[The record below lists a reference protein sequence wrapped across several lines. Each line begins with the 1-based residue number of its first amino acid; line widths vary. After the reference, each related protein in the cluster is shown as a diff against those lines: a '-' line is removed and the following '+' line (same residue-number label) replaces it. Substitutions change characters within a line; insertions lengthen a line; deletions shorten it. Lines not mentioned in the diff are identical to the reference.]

1 MQNFT
6 ADLNFAM
13 RARPKL
19 TERCCLM
26 SFGTKIHGFQPE
38 NDRKR
43 QFSCT
48 IVSKNVF
55 SLLLGYAIS
64 CWKFLTQQFG
74 FFLTHLKSIKF
85 CFMIPPA
92 HYSLVIAS
100 ILAAVVIFLATF
112 TRCFDWR
119 CIEWLFRNIIKC
131 TLFCTFYSP
140 LRTHHKLSH
149 LLCSSD
155 IIF

>member
-1 MQNFT
+1 MLILKNLFLFHNFLIRIMH
-6 ADLNFAM
+6 LNPLRYM
-13 RARPKL
+13 KL
-19 TERCCLM
+19 YM
-26 SFGTKIHGFQPE
+26 
-38 NDRKR
+38 
-43 QFSCT
+43 FS
-48 IVSKNVF
+48 ISKMLF